1 MEQNSILAIVA
12 LVVSVVGTLIGIINH
27 KRVKS
32 TCCGKTLEASID
44 INQTTPPPISAS
56 KE

>member
-12 LVVSVVGTLIGIINH
+12 LVVSVGGTLIGIINH

-44 INQTTPPPISAS
+44 INQTTPPPISAP

>member
-1 MEQNSILAIVA
+1 MEQNSIMAVVA
-12 LVVSVVGTLIGIINH
+12 LVVSVGGTLIGIINH

-44 INQTTPPPISAS
+44 INQTTPPPISAP

>member
-12 LVVSVVGTLIGIINH
+12 LVVSVGGTLIGIINH